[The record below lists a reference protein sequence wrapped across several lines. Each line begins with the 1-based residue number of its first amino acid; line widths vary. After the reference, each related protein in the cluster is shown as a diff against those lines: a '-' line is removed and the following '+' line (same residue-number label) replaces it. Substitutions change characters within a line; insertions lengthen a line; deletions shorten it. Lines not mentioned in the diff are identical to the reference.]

1 MKNKNIR
8 RGFTLIELLVVVLII
23 GILAAV
29 AMPQYKLAV
38 LKSQL
43 ATLKPILS
51 SIQKAQEVY
60 YLENGAY
67 SSNLNDLN
75 IDLSCASSDYINF
88 FVCNNQFVITSLDP
102 FYGRNVISAYVCPQ
116 KITDLTAQQ
125 ANNCVNYTK
134 DYTYFW
140 YLQHSN
146 YPNKKECRGNTELG
160 KRLCRTL

>member
-1 MKNKNIR
+1 MKNKNTR

-23 GILAAV
+23 GILVTVAV
-29 AMPQYKLAV
+29 PQYKFAI

-43 ATLKPILS
+43 ATIKPILAA
-51 SIQKAQEVY
+51 IQQAQEIY
-60 YLENGAY
+60 YLENGTY
-67 SSNLNDLN
+67 SSNLKDLN
-75 IDLSCASSDYINF
+75 INLSCTSSDYLNF

-102 FYGRNVISAYVCPQ
+102 FYERKVITAYVCPQ
-116 KITDLTAQQ
+116 KITDLTVQQ
-125 ANNCVNYTK
+125 ASNCVNHTK

-140 YLQHSN
+140 YLHHSA